1 MTAAPRDAD
10 GNEDGHYLLLTSG
23 AGEAHTQLK
32 SPWFR
37 EAGENC
43 HIEMD
48 VNFFDPDRAHIVV
61 VINKESS
68 SDSPVYVAS
77 DPVSTDKSWNKFTEK
92 IGKIRE
98 RFQLIIEV
106 KVQGGTRP
114 NHVGIDNI
122 QLVDCPRETMPVPQP
137 CDGRH
142 FQCYNNKCIAM
153 DQVCDLHKD
162 CLRGEDELQY
172 CDQTPEGTP
181 CDFESGQCGWENGQ
195 AHLEWNYYSG
205 LQAAEMTAPAADHTY
220 GNASGHYMFLDVK
233 AGNFSSYGLLVSPV
247 FPPMPKYNSDR
258 NSPYYGSCK
267 CRFFIH
273 MYGAHVG
280 EASLHIVDAN
290 GKSSVWREFGPQA
303 NAWERVVATLPIRYN
318 ASYQLEF
325 HGVRSFGNQGT
336 IGIDDI
342 SLSLECFGLGVP
354 EEFRQGYNVDLK
366 RPETWVI
373 SKPSVPE
380 PNANVLTFGTCRT
393 TGHLGP
399 QQRTCDLAY
408 RNSSVQV
415 QVLDYRH
422 YKGVQRWRVPATG
435 VYSLVASGAS
445 GGKGFES
452 FSQVSKASTAVSVVH
467 LNKGEEIFMVVG
479 QEGTTAC
486 HKDATGTTR
495 ESCDY
500 GVPRTIASLSRLHRV
515 TGLWR
520 SRRHRASR
528 DTSSELLKRLR
539 KIQFEGGGGG
549 GGGGT
554 FVFQVKDQLQVPLV
568 VAAGGGGLSN
578 NKNDLASPHGRGE
591 NHTVGHGNGRASEP
605 YGADLAC
612 SRSGCVSVGL
622 V

>member
-1 MTAAPRDAD
+1 M
-10 GNEDGHYLLLTSG
+10 EDN
-23 AGEAHTQLK
+23 QLHIK
-32 SPWFR
+32 LMEMMGR
-37 EAGENC
+37 EKKYQL
-43 HIEMD
+43 
-48 VNFFDPDRAHIVV
+48 PDMQVDFIDSSCMPVYRAVA
-61 VINKESS
+61 SL
-68 SDSPVYVAS
+68 SPVLG
-77 DPVSTDKSWNKFTEK
+77 P
-92 IGKIRE
+92 
-98 RFQLIIEV
+98 
-106 KVQGGTRP
+106 
-114 NHVGIDNI
+114 
-122 QLVDCPRETMPVPQP
+122 LVDAVEHNR
-137 CDGRH
+137 R
-142 FQCYNNKCIAM
+142 
-153 DQVCDLHKD
+153 
-162 CLRGEDELQY
+162 
-172 CDQTPEGTP
+172 
-181 CDFESGQCGWENGQ
+181 
-195 AHLEWNYYSG
+195 
-205 LQAAEMTAPAADHTY
+205 
-220 GNASGHYMFLDVK
+220 
-233 AGNFSSYGLLVSPV
+233 
-247 FPPMPKYNSDR
+247 
-258 NSPYYGSCK
+258 
-267 CRFFIH
+267 
-273 MYGAHVG
+273 
-280 EASLHIVDAN
+280 
-290 GKSSVWREFGPQA
+290 
-303 NAWERVVATLPIRYN
+303 
-318 ASYQLEF
+318 
-325 HGVRSFGNQGT
+325 
-336 IGIDDI
+336 
-342 SLSLECFGLGVP
+342 VP

-366 RPETWVI
+366 RPETW
-373 SKPSVPE
+373 
-380 PNANVLTFGTCRT
+380 VLTFGTCRT

-605 YGADLAC
+605 YGAGPGGGWNDSEPTAAGGRPLVLGAIGGPPCRNATDWGTFGGFGGGGGGCTAGGGGGGYAGGDALDGANQNGRGGMSFTTGQHRVVRPASHIGPGQVHVIPAFKGCGCEHLCAAIDTRVTMTRCICQEGWQLMDDKTSCQGPPGLGRRQQWSNTAVIVVVALA
-612 SRSGCVSVGL
+612 VLFLLVVGSL
-622 V
+622 AGFYCECC